1 MKQAEQEHSGIAM
14 DDRAAFHLSR
24 RALLRGGIGA
34 AGLSVVAGP
43 YDTASA
49 LARSSRALVPQS
61 LRTQTTNTDVVDVY
75 PLPDT
80 RTASPGTE
88 ITFRGATLDEL
99 GSVTVTGSGSG
110 AHSGI
115 LVPHSDGRGVSY
127 VPDAPFR
134 AKETVT
140 VQAGVPLGAAA
151 NDSYSFQIVQAV
163 PFSKVQSTS
172 DDEEPDAEPRAF
184 RSRPDLRPLPIKITT
199 EASDTAPGSVFVAPR
214 FRNGQAGPLIL
225 DNNGEPVWFLP
236 LGGEVIHATDFR
248 VQQYKGQPVLTWF
261 EGVIGSGRGS
271 GHYVICDSAYHV
283 IVTLRVGNGFT
294 GGDLHN
300 FDISPDDTALVV
312 IYNRVLWD
320 MTSVGGEEEDI
331 TVDGIVQE
339 IDIPTGR
346 VLFEWHSLDHIDLDE
361 SNVPVPPG
369 ERETFDYFHLNS
381 IEVDHDGNL
390 ILSARN
396 TFAVYKIDRRSAE
409 VFWRLSGKKSSFAMG
424 EDADFA
430 YQHDARVHPNG
441 QLSIFDNV
449 TSSQHS
455 GIPSRG
461 IVLEL
466 DAKAMTATLVREIAH
481 PTKITSVSQGNFQML
496 PNGNWFIGWGSAPV
510 FSEFNGNGELVF
522 NGRFPRGI
530 TSYRAYRFPWVGQ
543 PQDDPAIAVEAGL
556 DNEVTV
562 YASWNGATE
571 VTTWRVF
578 AGSNPD
584 NLQEVDTTPRSGF
597 ETTITVQTSELY
609 VAVQAEDSAGKVLGT
624 SSAIELNA

>member
-1 MKQAEQEHSGIAM
+1 MKQAEQEPSGIAM

-43 YDTASA
+43 DDTASA

-61 LRTQTTNTDVVDVY
+61 LRTQTTNTDAVDVY

-88 ITFRGATLDEL
+88 ISFRGATLDEL

-110 AHSGI
+110 AHTGI

-140 VQAGVPLGAAA
+140 VQAGVPLGAATS
-151 NDSYSFQIVQAV
+151 DSYSFQIVQAV
-163 PFSKVQSTS
+163 PFSKVQSTN
-172 DDEEPDAEPRAF
+172 DDEEPDAEPQSF
-184 RSRPDLRPLPIKITT
+184 RSRPDLQPLPIDVTT
-199 EASDTAPGSVFVAPR
+199 AESNTAPGFVFVGAR
-214 FRNGQAGPLIL
+214 FRHGQAGPMML
-225 DNNGEPVWFLP
+225 DNTGEPVWFLP
-236 LGGEVIHATDFR
+236 LGGEVIQATDFR
-248 VQQYKGQPVLTWF
+248 VQHYKGQPVLTWF
-261 EGVIGSGRGS
+261 EGVIGGGRGS
-271 GHYVICDSAYHV
+271 GHYVIRDSAYRE
-283 IVTLRVGNGFT
+283 IATLRVGNGFT

-300 FDISPDDTALVV
+300 FDISPDDTALVC
-312 IYNRVLWD
+312 IYNRVRWD

-331 TVDGIVQE
+331 TMDGIVQE

-346 VLFEWHSLDHIDLDE
+346 VLFEWHSLDHIGLDE
-361 SNVPVPPG
+361 SSVRVPSG

-381 IEVDHDGNL
+381 IEIDDDGNL

-396 TFAVYKIDRRSAE
+396 AFAAYKIDRGTGE
-409 VFWRLSGKKSSFAMG
+409 VIWRLGGKKSSFAMG
-424 EDADFA
+424 EGADFS

-455 GIPSRG
+455 GIASRG

-466 DAKAMTATLVREIAH
+466 DTDAMTATLAQEFVH
-481 PTKITSVSQGNFQML
+481 PTEITSVSQGNLQLL
-496 PNGNWFIGWGSAPV
+496 PNGNAFIGWGSAPV
-510 FSEFNGNGELVF
+510 FSEFDANGELIF

-543 PQDDPAIAVEAGL
+543 PEDDPAIAAEAGSGG
-556 DNEVTV
+556 EVTM

-571 VTTWRVF
+571 VDSWRVL
-578 AGSNPD
+578 AGPNPD
-584 NLQEVDTTPRSGF
+584 NLQELDSAPRSGF
-597 ETTITVQTSELY
+597 ETTITVQTGEPY
-609 VAVQAEDSAGKVLGT
+609 VAIQAEDSSGKVLGR
-624 SSAIELNA
+624 SPAIEPTA